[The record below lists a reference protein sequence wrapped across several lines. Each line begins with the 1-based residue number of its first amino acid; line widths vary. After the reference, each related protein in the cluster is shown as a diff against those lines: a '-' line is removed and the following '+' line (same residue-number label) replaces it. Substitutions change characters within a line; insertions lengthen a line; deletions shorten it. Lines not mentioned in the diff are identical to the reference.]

1 MNLSYDQIVT
11 ITQGVVYLE
20 KCSDGI
26 RFHRFTAEQEA
37 YYAGSQFHPKEKATA
52 GVRMCFRT
60 NSTTLGLK
68 VRVEKGSTRDYFS
81 HDVLV
86 NGRLIGYLGNFNEED
101 MVGNYA
107 DLKVPMGV
115 FEGKFNL
122 GLGQKEVCIHL
133 PWSVCSILQE
143 LSLDDGAF
151 LEPVKKSKKLI
162 AFGDSITQG
171 YDSLHPSNRYIA
183 QLSDAMD
190 AEEACKAIGGECFCP
205 KLVKLHDNITPDYI
219 TVAYGTN
226 DWRKT
231 SLEDFKRRC
240 REFFEELVHVYPNA
254 EIFVITPIWR
264 KDCLEEYSCGLF
276 DDMEIIIRNITKNY
290 DNITC
295 ISGRKAVPEDENMYG
310 DLRLH
315 PNDKGFL
322 HYYKSIVDEVLKN
335 V

>member
-11 ITQGVVYLE
+11 IAQGAVYVE
-20 KCSDGI
+20 KCIDGI

-37 YYAGSQFHPKEKATA
+37 YYIGSPFHPNEKATA
-52 GVRMCFRT
+52 GVRICFRT
-60 NSTTLGLK
+60 NSTTLRLK
-68 VRVEKGSTRDYFS
+68 VRVEKASSRNYFS

-86 NGRLIGYLGNFNEED
+86 NGKLIGYLGNFNEED
-101 MVGNYA
+101 MVGNYV

-115 FEGKFNL
+115 FAGEFDL
-122 GLGQKEVCIHL
+122 GLDEKEVCIHL

-143 LSLDDGAF
+143 LSLDDDAF
-151 LEPVKKSKKLI
+151 LEPVTKSKKLI

-171 YDSLHPSNRYIA
+171 YDSVHPSNRYIA
-183 QLSDAMD
+183 RLSDALD
-190 AEEACKAIGGECFCP
+190 AEEICKAVGGGFYCP
-205 KLVKLHDNITPDYI
+205 KFVKMYDNITPDYI

-226 DWRKT
+226 DWRQT
-231 SLEDFKRRC
+231 SLEDFKHRC
-240 REFFEELVHVYPNA
+240 REFFEELVYVYPNTKV
-254 EIFVITPIWR
+254 FVITPIWR
-264 KDCLEEYSCGLF
+264 KDCLEECSCGLF
-276 DDMEIIIRNITKNY
+276 DDMEMIIRNITNNY
-290 DNITC
+290 DNIIC
-295 ISGRKAVPEDENMYG
+295 ISGRNAVPEDENMYG